1 MNAVTVLRIVIKLVR
16 VILAAV
22 RKAEKDGTSHR
33 REILMAL
40 VLEGLKKREAAA
52 MRDLVDD
59 AQFLHGVELVLDGVL
74 EIRRSAQR

>member
-1 MNAVTVLRIVIKLVR
+1 MSAVTVLRIVIKLVR

-33 REILMAL
+33 RELMAL
-40 VLEGLKKREAAA
+40 VLAGLKKREEAA